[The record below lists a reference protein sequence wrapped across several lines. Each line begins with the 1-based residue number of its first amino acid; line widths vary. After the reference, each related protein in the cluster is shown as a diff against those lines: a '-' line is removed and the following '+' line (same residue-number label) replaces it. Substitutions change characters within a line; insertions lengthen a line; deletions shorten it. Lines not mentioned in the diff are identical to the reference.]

1 MLELEEEIKKV
12 IKKYDEEKHQCNSI
26 QKLEYMKSLIQ
37 LYHNFE
43 CKKAYEEMMKE
54 YKIRYIYNE
63 SKVEG
68 NITPEEQLGIGIV
81 YDYIQKFDFKK
92 DYFNI
97 FTTSLL
103 IHQKLYSKCFGKE
116 FGGKLR
122 TEPVFLKN
130 SSVEIMEPI
139 EAQKYFNSFISKSD
153 EIFISLNNNDI
164 LGYIENCVKLTTDL
178 IKVQPFQ
185 DGNKRTFRSLL
196 NLLLKKA
203 TLPPVYIDIE
213 NRVKY
218 KQNLMNAIID
228 NEYSGIYEFYYNRI
242 EEAIFELD
250 LYGREIENDV
260 KTYRLLKDIKN
271 ISKYK

>member
-1 MLELEEEIKKV
+1 MLELEEDIKKI
-12 IKKYDEEKHQCNSI
+12 IKQYDEEKNQCTKI
-26 QKLEYMKSLIQ
+26 QQLEYMRNLIQ

-43 CKKAYEEMMKE
+43 CKKEYEEMMKE

-139 EAQKYFNSFISKSD
+139 EAQKYFNSLISKSD

-164 LGYIENCVKLTTDL
+164 LGYIEDCVKLTTNL

-213 NRVKY
+213 NRIEY